1 MMEKPPQRF
10 RLPEWL
16 ADPRAEPR
24 WREAHTVLAQLREDE
39 YLGKTRDL
47 SCNGAGVALQ
57 GVCANPGET
66 IRLQLVLGQTVLGLG
81 GRVVHSRPTRW
92 GSVVGIRR
100 EVADRELEEFLG
112 RHYTSDAEGLGSV
125 T

>member
-1 MMEKPPQRF
+1 ME
-10 RLPEWL
+10 RLLERSRQPEWL

-24 WREAHTVLAQLREDE
+24 WQEAHTVLAQLRGDE
-39 YLGKTRDL
+39 FLGKTRDL
-47 SCNGAGVALQ
+47 SCNGAKVALQ
-57 GVCANPGET
+57 GVCADPGET
-66 IRLQLVLGQTVLGLG
+66 IRFQLVFGQTVLGLG
-81 GRVVHSRPTRW
+81 GRVVYSRPTRW

-100 EVADRELEEFLG
+100 EVADPELEELLG